1 MKIRQSQFLSMNELQ
16 EQYLK
21 RSTKTTE
28 QVNSE
33 GLSFEEIWRKKTGE
47 TDTELRFSKHAAN
60 RLADRNITLSDNQ
73 LNRLTE
79 GAKKAGEKG
88 IKETLV
94 MVDQLAF
101 IVNVPNNTVITAM
114 DQTQANENIF
124 TNIDGA
130 VIMQPDLTGGLDS
143 RMTDGIK
150 ELLFIRSI

>member
-1 MKIRQSQFLSMNELQ
+1 MKIAQNQFLSMNELQ

-21 RSTKTTE
+21 KTSKQTKAVDV
-28 QVNSE
+28 QKV
-33 GLSFEEIWRKKTGE
+33 SFGEIWKQKTEEADG
-47 TDTELRFSKHAAN
+47 ELRFSKHASN
-60 RLADRNITLSDNQ
+60 RLADRSITLSDTQ

-88 IKETLV
+88 IKESLV

-101 IVNVPNNTVITAM
+101 IVNVPSNTVITAM

-130 VIMQPDLTGGLDS
+130 VIV
-143 RMTDGIK
+143 
-150 ELLFIRSI
+150 

>member
-1 MKIRQSQFLSMNELQ
+1 MRIQQSQFLSMNELQ

-21 RSTKTTE
+21 KTSKQTS
-28 QVNSE
+28 QVNSQ
-33 GLSFEEIWRKKTGE
+33 GLSFEEIWKQKTGE
-47 TDTELRFSKHAAN
+47 ASTELRFSKHAAN
-60 RLADRNITLSDNQ
+60 RLADRKLTLSDDQ

-88 IKETLV
+88 IKESLV

-114 DQTQANENIF
+114 DQTQANENVF

-130 VIMQPDLTGGLDS
+130 VIV
-143 RMTDGIK
+143 
-150 ELLFIRSI
+150 

>member
-1 MKIRQSQFLSMNELQ
+1 MEIRQSQFLSMNELQ

-21 RSTKTTE
+21 KASKTTGSVKTE
-28 QVNSE
+28 E
-33 GLSFEEIWRKKTGE
+33 LSFGEIWKQKTAEAE
-47 TDTELRFSKHAAN
+47 TGLRFSKHAAN

-79 GAKKAGEKG
+79 GTKKAGEKG
-88 IKETLV
+88 IRESLV

-114 DQTQANENIF
+114 EQSQANENVF

-130 VIMQPDLTGGLDS
+130 VIV
-143 RMTDGIK
+143 
-150 ELLFIRSI
+150 

>member
-1 MKIRQSQFLSMNELQ
+1 MKIQQSQFLSMNELQ

-21 RSTKTTE
+21 KSSPIMREKDS
-28 QVNSE
+28 Q
-33 GLSFEEIWRKKTGE
+33 GLSFEEIWKQKTGQVSG
-47 TDTELRFSKHAAN
+47 ELKFSKHASN
-60 RLADRNITLSDNQ
+60 RLADRNLTLSDEQ

-79 GAKKAGEKG
+79 GARKAGEKG

-114 DQTQANENIF
+114 DQTQAKDNIF

-130 VIMQPDLTGGLDS
+130 VIV
-143 RMTDGIK
+143 
-150 ELLFIRSI
+150 

>member
-21 RSTKTTE
+21 KSTKTNE
-28 QVNSE
+28 QVNSQ
-33 GLSFEEIWRKKTGE
+33 GLSFEEIWKKKTGE

-60 RLADRNITLSDNQ
+60 RLADRSITLSDTQ

-130 VIMQPDLTGGLDS
+130 VIM
-143 RMTDGIK
+143 
-150 ELLFIRSI
+150 